1 MYSEKLFQTVRIIS
15 VTIYMI
21 NPFSLQTISIKL
33 SNIHVK
39 FEITFLIKDLRYLHL
54 KVDKIFFLKTR
65 LLSLVNE
72 SYKNLILNKLL
83 LCFVVLEHQNH
94 E

>member
-83 LCFVVLEHQNH
+83 LCFVVLEHQDH